1 MILILNMIII
11 RKWDSSKNR
20 AKYTP
25 TLTFFNFGIVCAIAR
40 YMPRKLFLYQLLRMK
55 MISNIK
61 DLLRMIMRM
70 IVIITCKHAICQVYT
85 PYATATPPVPRYIDR
100 KSTRLNS
107 SHGYISYAVFFLK

>member
-40 YMPRKLFLYQLLRMK
+40 YMPRKLFLYQLLIMR
-55 MISNIK
+55 MISKIK
-61 DLLRMIMRM
+61 DLLRMIMI
-70 IVIITCKHAICQVYT
+70 IVIKSSLNQENTIFFIAH
-85 PYATATPPVPRYIDR
+85 ATATPPVPRYIHVQLH
-100 KSTRLNS
+100 RLGILGVN
-107 SHGYISYAVFFLK
+107 HKDK

>member
-25 TLTFFNFGIVCAIAR
+25 TLTFFNFGMICAIASS
-40 YMPRKLFLYQLLRMK
+40 MPRKLFLYQLLIMR

-61 DLLRMIMRM
+61 DLLRIIMRM
-70 IVIITCKHAICQVYT
+70 IVIITCKHAFCLVYT
-85 PYATATPPVPRYIDR
+85 PYATATPPVLRYI
-100 KSTRLNS
+100 
-107 SHGYISYAVFFLK
+107 HV